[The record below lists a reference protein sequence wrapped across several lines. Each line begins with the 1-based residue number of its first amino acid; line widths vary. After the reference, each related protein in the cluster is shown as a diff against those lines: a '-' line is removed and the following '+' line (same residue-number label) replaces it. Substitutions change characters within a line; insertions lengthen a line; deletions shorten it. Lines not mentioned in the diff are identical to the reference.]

1 MAEISQITL
10 PSGSTYDIKDTIA
23 RSELDNK
30 VDKVSGKQLSTNDY
44 TTTEKNKLAGIAAG
58 AEVNVQSDWNVTDTS
73 SDAFIKNKP
82 TIPTV
87 PGAASTAPKMDG
99 TAAVGTSAKYARQ
112 DHVHP
117 SDTSKV
123 PTTRTINGK
132 ALSSNITLSA
142 ADVGALDSSSS
153 LDATKLTG
161 MVPTASL
168 PSYVDDVL
176 EYTNKASFPATGQ
189 TGKIYIDKATNLT
202 YRWSGSAYVQISP
215 SLALGTTSST
225 AYRGDYGNTA
235 YTHATDSNRLTTAT
249 SSGLYKVAATAQG
262 HIASLTAVTKAD
274 ITALGIPGTDTNTDT
289 KVTQT
294 NTTTN
299 ADYRVLFSENAN
311 DTTQDAG
318 ARKSNKLKFNP
329 STGNLQATQVNGYT
343 LAAAAGKAVDTTIAT
358 SSSSTNLP
366 TSAAVATFVEGK
378 GYITSA
384 DIPQGAAASSTT
396 PKMDGTAAVGTQ
408 TAFARGDHVHPT
420 DTSRAAANHTH
431 SAYVN
436 QNAFSN
442 VKVGSTTIAA
452 DTTTD
457 TIQLAAGSNITLTPD
472 ATNDKVTIAAT
483 DTKYTAA
490 TAAPGNVASSS
501 SAGTS
506 TNYARQDHTHG
517 IALATGDS
525 NGQVK
530 IAGSNVSVKGW
541 NTAATYDVETTV
553 ANDSKL
559 PTGAAVKS
567 FVEGKGYVTTDTNT
581 RRAFYG
587 TCATAAATKDKVV
600 TLANTTGWELLPG
613 TIVGVK
619 FTYTN
624 TYASATDSPITL
636 NVNNTG
642 AKNIWYNTT
651 HSGAGNTGVATQI
664 YGAANRY
671 YYYMYDGT
679 YWVWINYGVL
689 DGNTNT
695 IPTAYSTTA
704 AGTAAKTASCTNY
717 NLLAK
722 SYTILLISTTNTAAS
737 ALTLNINSKGAKPIY
752 INGTASSASNHTM
765 SAGSYLVYYDGTNY
779 YIRTDGK
786 ITGDITG
793 DAATVGGHTV
803 GVNVPSS
810 AVFTDTQSDWN
821 VTDTASKAFIKN
833 KPVIES
839 HFTVSLASSSWSSST
854 TTVNGT
860 PYYTAS
866 VTASSL
872 VKEYPII
879 SCGSSSTL
887 PSQQEK
893 NAFNLIDYAIANIT
907 NHTITFY
914 AIIKPTV
921 NLTINVV
928 G

>member
-82 TIPTV
+82 TIPTDTWKV
-87 PGAASTAPKMDG
+87 YYGTCTTAAATKDKAVTVASDQNFSLRVGAIVGVKFSNTNTYSSATTSPITLNVNSTGAKNIWYNNTHSGAGNTGTSTNAYGYANRIIYYMYDGTYWVWISHSVDNNTTYTAASTAPKMDG
-99 TAAVGTSAKYARQ
+99 TAAVGTSTKYARQ

-117 SDTSKV
+117 TDTSRAAANHTHSAYVNQNAFSNVKV
-123 PTTRTINGK
+123 GSTTIAADTTTDTIQLTAG
-132 ALSSNITLSA
+132 SNITLTPDATNDKITIAATNTTYTPASSA
-142 ADVGALDSSSS
+142 PGKVASASSVGTSTNYARQDHTHGIDLATGDNNGQVKIAGTNVSVKGLGTAAYTASGAYLASDLKGATNGVAQ
-153 LDATKLTG
+153 LDANGL
-161 MVPTASL
+161 VPSSQL

-176 EYTNKASFPATGQ
+176 EYSKKSSFPTTGQ
-189 TGKIYIDKATNLT
+189 TGKIYVDTTTNLT
-202 YRWSGSAYVQISP
+202 YRWSGNAYVQISP

-235 YTHATDSNRLTTAT
+235 YTHATDSSRLTTAT

-294 NTTTN
+294 NTTTS

-318 ARKSNKLKFNP
+318 ARKSSKLKFNP

-366 TSAAVATFVEGK
+366 TSAAVAAFVEGK

-396 PKMDGTAAVGTQ
+396 PKMNGTAAVGTQ

-483 DTKYTAA
+483 DTTYTASTTSIGSASAGTAISADDITAWTTNTPTVVTKKTVVTGGTTTSITPVTSKTVVTAASGA
-490 TAAPGNVASSS
+490 TAAY
-501 SAGTS
+501 SAG
-506 TNYARQDHTHG
+506 
-517 IALATGDS
+517 
-525 NGQVK
+525 V
-530 IAGSNVSVKGW
+530 
-541 NTAATYDVETTV
+541 
-553 ANDSKL
+553 
-559 PTGAAVKS
+559 
-567 FVEGKGYVTTDTNT
+567 
-581 RRAFYG
+581 
-587 TCATAAATKDKVV
+587 
-600 TLANTTGWELLPG
+600 
-613 TIVGVK
+613 
-619 FTYTN
+619 
-624 TYASATDSPITL
+624 
-636 NVNNTG
+636 
-642 AKNIWYNTT
+642 
-651 HSGAGNTGVATQI
+651 
-664 YGAANRY
+664 
-671 YYYMYDGT
+671 
-679 YWVWINYGVL
+679 
-689 DGNTNT
+689 
-695 IPTAYSTTA
+695 
-704 AGTAAKTASCTNY
+704 
-717 NLLAK
+717 
-722 SYTILLISTTNTAAS
+722 
-737 ALTLNINSKGAKPIY
+737 LTLT
-752 INGTASSASNHTM
+752 NGSFS
-765 SAGSYLVYYDGTNY
+765 
-779 YIRTDGK
+779 
-786 ITGDITG
+786 TG
-793 DAATVGGHTV
+793 
-803 GVNVPSS
+803 
-810 AVFTDTQSDWN
+810 
-821 VTDTASKAFIKN
+821 
-833 KPVIES
+833 
-839 HFTVSLASSSWSSST
+839 
-854 TTVNGT
+854 
-860 PYYTAS
+860 AS
-866 VTASSL
+866 VTAGTAVQAYTSL
-872 VKEYPII
+872 TTGDSVSVTAGKAASLSYTSRSIPNI
-879 SCGSSSTL
+879 SVAAQTVVTGIT
-887 PSQQEK
+887 
-893 NAFNLIDYAIANIT
+893 AN
-907 NHTITFY
+907 
-914 AIIKPTV
+914 
-921 NLTINVV
+921 
-928 G
+928 